1 MLRYIFAMGRKITSS
16 TERAGRGRRRGS
28 VKTKMEDVAGDVNI
42 SRVRHNLSNW
52 EDDTTPLAP
61 LTPRER
67 DSIIELTS
75 ASGWR
80 PLIPSEGIKNGER
93 KMEELPDG
101 GGGGGDVVA
110 GRDDPNVLLQH
121 SLGRLKLGELRIE
134 SSQQVSVFI

>member
-1 MLRYIFAMGRKITSS
+1 
-16 TERAGRGRRRGS
+16 
-28 VKTKMEDVAGDVNI
+28 MEDVAGDVNI

-80 PLIPSEGIKNGER
+80 PLLPQGGIKNGER

-101 GGGGGDVVA
+101 GGDVVA
-110 GRDDPNVLLQH
+110 VGDDPNGLLQH
-121 SLGRLKLGELRIE
+121 SLGKLKLGELRIE
-134 SSQQVSVFI
+134 SSQQVSV